1 MTQGYFY
8 FISDNFYTKHDSYN
22 QLMQNKDGPHGRPCF
37 YCFPDSKDP
46 DILWC
51 IPISSQVEKY
61 KKIVQKKLQRQLERG
76 IQKPKCNT
84 IRFGDVLGQSRA
96 FLIQNMFPITEKYID
111 HLYLDKNTK
120 NPVTIPSE
128 QEKDIITNAKET
140 LKLVQYGYRELVFSD
155 IIKTREELINELH
168 TEK

>member
-1 MTQGYFY
+1 M
-8 FISDNFYTKHDSYN
+8 
-22 QLMQNKDGPHGRPCF
+22 
-37 YCFPDSKDP
+37 
-46 DILWC
+46 
-51 IPISSQVEKY
+51 
-61 KKIVQKKLQRQLERG
+61 ERG